1 MPENRTILHVDDNE
15 ANRYAVSRSLVK
27 AGFHV
32 TEAVTGAQALEKI
45 GSNPDL
51 VILDIRLPDMNGFE
65 VCRRIKS
72 DPITARI
79 PVLHLSASA
88 ASSADKAR
96 GLDGGAEGY
105 LIRPVDPVELI
116 ATVRALLRARET
128 EESLRESEERFRL
141 MANSIPQLA
150 WMARPDGWLF
160 WYNDRWYEYTGTTFE
175 QMQGWGWQAVHDPKE
190 LPRVIERFK
199 RALESGDPWE
209 DTFPLRRKDG
219 EFRWHLSRA
228 RPLRDSQGRITK
240 WFGTNTDVTDQREA
254 AQQLLLSKREADA
267 ARAAAEEANRL
278 KDEFLATLSHELRT
292 PLNAVVGWAEILRLK
307 GPPDADFAEG
317 IEAIARNAR
326 AQAQLIDDLLDVS
339 RIISGKLRLEIQRV
353 EMAKV
358 VEAALVAVAPLAAA
372 KKIEIKQALSPTGT
386 ETWGDAGRL
395 QQVVWNLLS
404 NAIKF
409 TESGGRVQVTVARV
423 NSHLQITVTDS
434 GRGIL
439 ASFLPHVFE
448 RFRQA
453 DSSTRRTHGGLGLGL
468 AIVRQIVE
476 LQGGTVAA
484 QSEGEGK
491 GATFTVNLPVYNG
504 PGNLPAAANVAVAE
518 SQTDAVAAGK
528 NQPSLAGL
536 RILVVEDE
544 RDSRSFLQ
552 RLLGERRAE
561 VAVAASV
568 TEALAELDASRFD
581 VIISDIGIP
590 DQDGF
595 DLIRQLHSRPAER
608 GGQTPMIALTAFA
621 RQEDRAKL
629 LRAGFGAH
637 IPKPA
642 DPAELIAAVAN
653 LARRTEEL

>member
-1 MPENRTILHVDDNE
+1 VPENRTILHVDDNE